1 MTDQQRPHDTHEPGP
16 CDYERFWTSEE
27 RYELDV
33 WRDDA
38 AQFTQ
43 RLQPL
48 IDEWTGDARR
58 RVQRVV
64 DSWRRVVHARLRSF
78 TQLTGSGDGRGGA
91 RAKISV
97 EDSFSAPLLSLLKP
111 LPPTA
116 MELLFLLPEMAH
128 AAQTLRR
135 VEGLWPPS
143 PRPTDPWITGQP
155 DADIRRT
162 LADAAR
168 ILDILEPE
176 ARRAIDAL
184 LRRLLPAEG
193 RREDEC
199 EEGTLDLLGAYF
211 IRERRIELYWIP
223 IWLCSRLSGWSIEDL
238 SLVVLI
244 HEMAH
249 LYTHVGKDADGDR
262 WDDGAMV
269 SASQY
274 VVEGIA
280 QFYTELICERI
291 EKESPAQP
299 LTVFRQ
305 LMPGQPPAYREHRNW
320 AIGHRKRVEVVRTAF
335 VDARSR
341 RIGARK
347 AFAAR
352 VVKAEADL
360 P

>member
-1 MTDQQRPHDTHEPGP
+1 MSDHLEQHSEREKHP
-16 CDYERFWTSEE
+16 CDYERFWTS
-27 RYELDV
+27 RDRRELAE

-38 AQFTQ
+38 EGFA
-43 RLQPL
+43 RRIQPL
-48 IDEWTGDARR
+48 LDEWTGDARR

-64 DSWRRVVHARLRSF
+64 DSWRRTVHSGLRGS

-91 RAKISV
+91 RARISV
-97 EDSFSAPLLSLLKP
+97 EDSFGAPLLRILAP
-111 LPPTA
+111 LPPSA
-116 MELLFLLPEMAH
+116 MELLFLLPEMAQ
-128 AAQTLRR
+128 AGQTLRR
-135 VEGLWPPS
+135 VRGLWPPS
-143 PRPTDPWITGQP
+143 PRPTDPWIAGQS
-155 DADIRRT
+155 DADIHQT
-162 LADAAR
+162 LEDAAR
-168 ILDILEPE
+168 VLDVLEPE

-184 LRRLLPAEG
+184 LRRLLPKEG
-193 RREDEC
+193 HLEDEC
-199 EEGTLDLLGAYF
+199 VEGTLDLLGAYF

-223 IWLCSRLSGWSIEDL
+223 IWLCARLSGWSIEDL

-262 WDDGAMV
+262 WEDNAMI
-269 SASQY
+269 SASQF

-280 QFYTELICERI
+280 QFYTELICEKI
-291 EKESPAQP
+291 EKSSPAQP
-299 LTVFRQ
+299 LTVFKQ
-305 LMPGQPPAYREHRNW
+305 LSPGQPPAYREHQTW
-320 AIGHRKRVEVVRTAF
+320 AVGHRKRVEVVRTAF

-352 VVKAEADL
+352 VAKAETDL